1 MKTTIAILNFLI
13 KHWIVRDYGLVREE
27 KELEDIPHECGYQH
41 WSFGSKGIACPSFC
55 YGGLC
60 RNIARPSQPSPLLSL
75 CNSWLYPWT
84 PSLAWRSYPCSF
96 SPLCSFYS
104 AKHSFIKSQ
113 TKDEVK
119 KENPHP
125 LLSFIRHCSNHANPK
140 QRYKKLQEDNEKA
153 YVHYFTP
160 T

>member
-1 MKTTIAILNFLI
+1 MNAGTSIDPLDPKGSHVPLFVTAVSVGILQGLLNPLPCYPYAIL
-13 KHWIVRDYGLVREE
+13 
-27 KELEDIPHECGYQH
+27 
-41 WSFGSKGIACPSFC
+41 GS
-55 YGGLC
+55 
-60 RNIARPSQPSPLLSL
+60 
-75 CNSWLYPWT
+75 T
-84 PSLAWRSYPCSF
+84 
-96 SPLCSFYS
+96 
-104 AKHSFIKSQ
+104 SFIKSQ